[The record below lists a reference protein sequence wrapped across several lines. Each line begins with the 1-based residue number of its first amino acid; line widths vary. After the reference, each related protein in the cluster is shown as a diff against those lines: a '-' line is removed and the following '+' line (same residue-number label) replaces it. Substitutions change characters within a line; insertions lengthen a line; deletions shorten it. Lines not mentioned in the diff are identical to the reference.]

1 VTAAVSALRRL
12 RVFSPRAVL
21 TLPGR
26 LLLVMP
32 ARTRR
37 RVVALAVVGTALFAL
52 YMLVLRDLGV
62 VAVHRVQ
69 VTGLTG
75 RDAARAAAA
84 LEEAGRRSTTLHV
97 DRGALDAAR
106 ERFPSIRAIRVQTSF
121 PHGMHVTVIEQ
132 RPAAMLVV
140 GAKRIPVA
148 GDGSILSSLPVTDPL
163 PVVKVDP
170 GAIPSRRLTPSG
182 TLDAVRVAGGAP
194 ALLTPRLSK
203 VSRDPKKGWIVQ
215 VTDGPQLIFGPATR
229 LADKWAAAVRV
240 LADRDAAGADYI
252 DLRIPDRPAAG
263 GLSVQTV
270 QPVAPADAQDPQAA
284 AGQATTPQAATQ
296 ATTPQATTPS
306 VTPQTSTPAPA
317 GQAPATPSNGTQP

>member
-1 VTAAVSALRRL
+1 MTAAVTALRRL

-26 LLLVMP
+26 LLLVVP

-37 RVVALAVVGTALFAL
+37 RALALAVAATVLFAL
-52 YMLVLRDLGV
+52 YMLVLRDVGL

-69 VTGLTG
+69 VTGLIG
-75 RDAARAAAA
+75 RDAARASAA
-84 LEEAGRRSTTLHV
+84 LEEAARRSTTLHV
-97 DRGALDAAR
+97 DRRALDAAR
-106 ERFPSIRAIRVQTSF
+106 DRFPSIRAIRVQTDF

-132 RPAAMLVV
+132 RPAAMLVM
-140 GAKRIPVA
+140 GARRIPVA
-148 GDGSILSSLPVTDPL
+148 GDGSILSALPVTEPL

-203 VSRDPKKGWIVQ
+203 VSREGKKGWTIQ
-215 VTDGPQLIFGPATR
+215 VTDGPQLIFGSATR

-284 AGQATTPQAATQ
+284 PGQATTPQAVPQ
-296 ATTPQATTPS
+296 ATTPQAA
-306 VTPQTSTPAPA
+306 PQATVPAPTT
-317 GQAPATPSNGTQP
+317 QAPAAAANGSQP

>member
-1 VTAAVSALRRL
+1 LSAAVSALRRL
-12 RVFSPRAVL
+12 RPRGISPRALL

-26 LLLVMP
+26 LVLVVP

-37 RVVALAVVGTALFAL
+37 RVLALAIASTVMFAL
-52 YMLVLRDLGV
+52 YMLVLRDIGL
-62 VAVHRVQ
+62 VAVDRVQ
-69 VTGLTG
+69 VTGLTS
-75 RDAARAAAA
+75 RDAARASAA
-84 LEEAGRRSTTLHV
+84 LEQAARRSTTLHV
-97 DRGALDAAR
+97 DHGALDSAR
-106 ERFPSIRAIRVQTSF
+106 ERFPSIRAIRVQTDF

-132 RPAAMLVV
+132 RPAAVLVV

-148 GDGSILSSLPVTDPL
+148 GDGSILSSLPVTGSL

-170 GAIPSRRLTPSG
+170 GGAIPAKRLTPSR

-203 VSRDPKKGWIVQ
+203 VTRDAKKGWIVQ
-215 VTDGPQLIFGPATR
+215 IANGPQLIFGSITR

-252 DLRIPDRPAAG
+252 DVRIPDRPAAG

-270 QPVAPADAQDPQAA
+270 EPVAPADTQDPGALQ
-284 AGQATTPQAATQ
+284 GQATTPQATPQ
-296 ATTPQATTPS
+296 ATTPQAA
-306 VTPQTSTPAPA
+306 PQTTTPAPVT
-317 GQAPATPSNGTQP
+317 QAPAVPTDGSEP

>member
-1 VTAAVSALRRL
+1 MTAAVSALRRL
-12 RVFSPRAVL
+12 RGGFSPRGAL

-26 LLLVMP
+26 LLLVVP

-37 RVVALAVVGTALFAL
+37 RALALGVVTAILFAL
-52 YMLVLRDLGV
+52 YMLVLRDVGL
-62 VAVHRVQ
+62 VAVDRVQ

-75 RDAARAAAA
+75 RDAARASAA
-84 LEEAGRRSTTLHV
+84 LEQAAKRSTTLHV

-106 ERFPSIRAIRVQTSF
+106 GRFPSIRDIRVQPDF

-132 RPAAMLVV
+132 RPAAVLVT

-148 GDGSILSSLPVTDPL
+148 GDGSILSSLPVSGSL
-163 PVVKVDP
+163 PVVQVDP
-170 GAIPSRRLTPSG
+170 GAIPTKRLTPSG

-203 VSRDPKKGWIVQ
+203 VTRDPKKGWIVQ
-215 VTDGPQLIFGPATR
+215 VTDGPQLVFGSSAR

-252 DLRIPDRPAAG
+252 DVRIPDRPAAG
-263 GLSVQTV
+263 GLPVQTV
-270 QPVAPADAQDPQAA
+270 EPVAPADTQDPGATP
-284 AGQATTPQAATQ
+284 GQATTAPQAAT
-296 ATTPQATTPS
+296 PQASPQSTT
-306 VTPQTSTPAPA
+306 
-317 GQAPATPSNGTQP
+317 QAPATQAPAVPTDGSEP